1 MRVDALDLVEA
12 ARAAVPSLYRPHPR
26 YRPAVTGV
34 AGARLLLTLTVNC
47 LNQAASETLLPPAS
61 RTGLTWA
68 RGGRKTCDC
77 RNFGQRYQRSALGK
91 PRTSRT
97 DALLIAVR
105 RLFAGGRQAGGEF
118 REKCKDE
125 RSCVHSVSS
134 RATTLCYSS
143 TKDP

>member
-61 RTGLTWA
+61 RNW
-68 RGGRKTCDC
+68 
-77 RNFGQRYQRSALGK
+77 
-91 PRTSRT
+91 T
-97 DALLIAVR
+97 DMGTRWQKDL
-105 RLFAGGRQAGGEF
+105 RLPEF
-118 REKCKDE
+118 RP
-125 RSCVHSVSS
+125 
-134 RATTLCYSS
+134 ALS
-143 TKDP
+143 TIGAR